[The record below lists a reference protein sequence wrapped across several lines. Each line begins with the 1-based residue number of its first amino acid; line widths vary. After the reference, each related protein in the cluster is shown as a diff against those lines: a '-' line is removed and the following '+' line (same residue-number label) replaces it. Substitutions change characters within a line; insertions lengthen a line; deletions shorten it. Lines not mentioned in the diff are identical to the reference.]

1 MVTKVDV
8 PTGLVL
14 NVKVA
19 VLAPLRTVTL
29 DGTLATLG
37 LLLERDTATPSLGA
51 GALSITVTGGSPST
65 GTVMLTRP
73 HHHWAPARS
82 ASPCRSTDSRQS
94 RSTGSGSARRASG
107 APRSAWRRCWSR
119 CPPHC

>member
-51 GALSITVTGGSPST
+51 GALSITVPVDGLPPVTVDGLRLSEESVGSTTVSVAAVLVTLPAALLTTTLNSAPLSPPVVGG
-65 GTVMLTRP
+65 VM
-73 HHHWAPARS
+73 
-82 ASPCRSTDSRQS
+82 
-94 RSTGSGSARRASG
+94 
-107 APRSAWRRCWSR
+107 
-119 CPPHC
+119 